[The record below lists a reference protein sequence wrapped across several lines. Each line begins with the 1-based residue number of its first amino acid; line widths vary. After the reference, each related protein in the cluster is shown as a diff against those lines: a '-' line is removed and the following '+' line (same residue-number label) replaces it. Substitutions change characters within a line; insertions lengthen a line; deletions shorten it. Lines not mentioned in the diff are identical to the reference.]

1 MQTEGLSNKALCLS
15 KAGSKAVQEKSTDT
29 DIAALEIA
37 PQLLSNLRAL
47 ITELY
52 IPVVESQEQQRRAS
66 EAKEEFLQVCHTCKN
81 HTCKCLIPG
90 MAHTIWPVGH

>member
-66 EAKEEFLQVCHTCKN
+66 EAKEEFLQV
-81 HTCKCLIPG
+81 
-90 MAHTIWPVGH
+90 WY